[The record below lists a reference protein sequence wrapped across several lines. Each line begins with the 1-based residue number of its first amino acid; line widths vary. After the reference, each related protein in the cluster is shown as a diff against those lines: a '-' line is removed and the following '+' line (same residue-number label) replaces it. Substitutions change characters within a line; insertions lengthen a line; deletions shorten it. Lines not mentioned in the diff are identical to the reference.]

1 MHKLIDY
8 ICDELEEL
16 ERKADKEGKLSMAEI
31 QYGDMLAHFKKNL
44 LKSEEMMGEEDE
56 MYSMAGGR
64 SYEGGGSYARGG
76 NRGGGNRGGGQSRR
90 GGYSMRGGNSYRYEG
105 EGSYARG
112 RGRNAKRDSMGRYSS
127 EGGYSMAGD
136 EIIDELRDLMQDAP
150 DEQTRMEFQ
159 RFIQKIEQMQ

>member
-1 MHKLIDY
+1 MHKMIEY
-8 ICDELEEL
+8 ICGELEEL

-44 LKSEEMMGEEDE
+44 LKSEEMMGDEEE
-56 MYSMAGGR
+56 YSMAGG
-64 SYEGGGSYARGG
+64 SYNMGSYARGG
-76 NRGGGNRGGGQSRR
+76 NRGGQSRR
-90 GGYSMRGGNSYRYEG
+90 GGMTMRGGNSYRYEG

-112 RGRNAKRDSMGRYSS
+112 RGRNARRDSMGRYSRD
-127 EGGYSMAGD
+127 GDYSMAGD
-136 EIIDELRDLMQDAP
+136 EMIDELRDLMQDAP